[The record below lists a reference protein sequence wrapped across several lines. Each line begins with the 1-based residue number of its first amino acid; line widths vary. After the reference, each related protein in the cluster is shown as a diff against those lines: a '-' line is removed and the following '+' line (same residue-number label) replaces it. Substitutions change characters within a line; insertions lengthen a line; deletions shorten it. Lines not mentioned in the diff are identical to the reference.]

1 MLAALDALARIAA
14 ERMLNSIVAGLV
26 LTILVWALVRM
37 VPRTNAGTRMAV
49 WLALLVA
56 VPALTL
62 VAMLMPVSSSAS
74 TLMNLRIVIPEHW
87 AFLIAL
93 AWAVI
98 SATALLRIGFGLWRV
113 RRLRRAC
120 SPIDVAALEVSVAAT
135 VEQFR
140 PKRRVVLLRSQSARV
155 PMAVGFFQPA
165 VILPDWILS
174 ELSSPELSAVLLHE
188 FAHLRRWDDWTN
200 LFQKILQALFF
211 FHPALWWVDRRLALE
226 REIACDD
233 MVIATT
239 NNASAYARCLLDLAE
254 KSLLRR
260 SVALAHAAVHRVQH
274 MSLRVRRIMDSTRP
288 QATGVSKLALASV
301 MVLSG
306 ACLVAVLH
314 SPTLIAFQDSAPDVQ
329 ASRPVPRFTPA
340 GAPES
345 NQVHVVPAV
354 FREKGDRSR
363 PAAQKTSV
371 RTRLMKPKT
380 DSLAKVL
387 VRGNQ
392 EAKLLRASMP
402 AQHPTMM
409 PVGSML
415 LVMRDYR
422 VDPYGRVISTFS
434 IWHVTLY
441 HPVQP
446 MSDSATVSKSI

>member
-1 MLAALDALARIAA
+1 MVAALDALARIAG
-14 ERMLNSIVAGLV
+14 ERMLNSIIGGLV

-37 VPRTNAGTRMAV
+37 VPRTNARTRVAV
-49 WLALLVA
+49 WLSLLVA

-62 VAMLMPVSSSAS
+62 VTMLMPVSSSAS
-74 TLMNLRIVIPEHW
+74 HLTNLRIIIPEHW

-155 PMAVGFFQPA
+155 PMALGFFQPA

-174 ELSSPELSAVLLHE
+174 ELSAAELSAVLLHE

-211 FHPALWWVDRRLALE
+211 FHPALWWVDRRLALD

-260 SVALAHAAVHRVQH
+260 SLALAQAAVHRVQH

-288 QATGVSKLALASV
+288 QTTSVSKSALALV
-301 MVLSG
+301 TVLSG

-329 ASRPVPRFTPA
+329 ASRPVPGFTPT
-340 GAPES
+340 GALES

-354 FREKGDRSR
+354 FREKADRPR
-363 PAAQKTSV
+363 PAAQKASV
-371 RTRLMKPKT
+371 RTRLMKPETNTPVKT
-380 DSLAKVL
+380 LAPAQ
-387 VRGNQ
+387 Q
-392 EAKLLRASMP
+392 EARLLRASMP
-402 AQHPTMM
+402 AQHATMM
-409 PVGSML
+409 PVGSMF
-415 LVMRDYR
+415 LVMRDYC
-422 VDPYGRVISTFS
+422 VDPYGRIVSSFS
-434 IWHVTLY
+434 VWHVTLY

-446 MSDSATVSKSI
+446 ISDGATVSKSI

>member
-1 MLAALDALARIAA
+1 MVAALDALARIAA

-37 VPRTNAGTRMAV
+37 VPRTNARTRVAV
-49 WLALLVA
+49 WLSLLVA
-56 VPALTL
+56 IPALTP
-62 VAMLMPVSSSAS
+62 VAMLMPVSSTAS
-74 TLMNLRIVIPEHW
+74 TVTNFRIVIPENW
-87 AFLIAL
+87 AILIAL
-93 AWAVI
+93 AWAII
-98 SATALLRIGFGLWRV
+98 SATGLLRVGFGLWRV

-120 SPIDVAALEVSVAAT
+120 SPIDVAALEVSVGAT

-140 PKRRVVLLRSQSARV
+140 PKRRVALLRSESARV

-174 ELSSPELSAVLLHE
+174 ELSAAELSAVLLHE

-200 LFQKILQALFF
+200 LFQKIVQALFF

-233 MVIATT
+233 IVLATT
-239 NNASAYARCLLDLAE
+239 NNAPAYARCLLDLAE

-260 SVALAHAAVHRVQH
+260 SVALAQAAVHRVQH
-274 MSLRVRRIMDSTRP
+274 MSLRVRRIMESTRP
-288 QATGVSKLALASV
+288 QTTGVSKLALASV
-301 MVLSG
+301 TLLSG

-314 SPTLIAFQDSAPDVQ
+314 FPALIAFQDSAPDVQ

-340 GAPES
+340 GALGS

-354 FREKGDRSR
+354 LREKTDRAR
-363 PAAQKTSV
+363 PAAQKASV
-371 RTRLMKPKT
+371 RTRLLKPKT
-380 DSLAKVL
+380 DSPAKVL

-392 EAKLLRASMP
+392 EAKMLRASMP
-402 AQHPTMM
+402 AQRPTMM
-409 PVGSML
+409 PVGSVL
-415 LVMRDYR
+415 LVMRDYS
-422 VDPYGRVISTFS
+422 VDPDGRVFSTFS
-434 IWHVTLY
+434 VWHVTLY

-446 MSDSATVSKSI
+446 ASDGATVSKSI